1 MSPEKRG
8 GIAGRTIVV
17 TGVMFLCCA
26 TGQVLLSI
34 GALGTLGAIGAV
46 FGDPVVIAVTAVL
59 TLLAVWWFG
68 FRRARRTTGDAP
80 AEHQEEP

>member
-1 MSPEKRG
+1 MTPQRKG
-8 GIAGRTIVV
+8 FAGKTIIV

-34 GALGTLGAIGAV
+34 GALGTLGAVGAV

-68 FRRARRTTGDAP
+68 FRRMRRPGRQP

>member
-1 MSPEKRG
+1 MKSRF
-8 GIAGRTIVV
+8 AGKTIIV

-46 FGDPVVIAVTAVL
+46 FGDPVVIAVSAVL
-59 TLLAVWWFG
+59 TLLALWWFG
-68 FRRARRTTGDAP
+68 FRRMRRPGRQP